1 MQKKILLTSFDIW
14 LSQQESNSSDDLLLG
29 LAKMAS
35 LSHDL
40 KFLHRLPVDV
50 QLASSLVIAKINELQ
65 PDYIICCGMA
75 ASRSQLS
82 VEVLA
87 SSTSILPVEST
98 NSADIL
104 PQESRNSPEN
114 ILQTRVDLEKLLVG
128 TAAVEISYNCGKF
141 VCEGLYY
148 SVLDYL
154 HQSQLSIKCIFVHV
168 PIFNPENL
176 PKIIADFI
184 VIINNLALL

>member
-1 MQKKILLTSFDIW
+1 MSE
-14 LSQQESNSSDDLLLG
+14 QESNSSDDLLLA

-35 LSHDL
+35 LPHDL
-40 KFLHRLPVDV
+40 FFLRRLVVDV
-50 QLASSLVIAKINELQ
+50 QLASSRVIAKINELQ

-82 VEVLA
+82 VEVIA
-87 SSTSILPVEST
+87 SSTSIC
-98 NSADIL
+98 
-104 PQESRNSPEN
+104 PQEFINSPEN
-114 ILQTRVDLEKLLVG
+114 IFQTTVDLEKLLVG
-128 TAAVEISYNCGKF
+128 TAAVEISYDCGKF

-168 PIFNPENL
+168 PILNPENS
-176 PKIIADFI
+176 PEIIADF
-184 VIINNLALL
+184 VLIINNLALL

>member
-87 SSTSILPVEST
+87 SRTSTLPVEST

-128 TAAVEISYNCGKF
+128 TAAVEISYDCGKF

>member
-87 SSTSILPVEST
+87 SSTSTLPVEST

-114 ILQTRVDLEKLLVG
+114 MLQTRVDLEKLLVG

>member
-87 SSTSILPVEST
+87 SRTSTLPVEST